1 MNSVRKSLDRRQ
13 SEFEQMKLEEEEKRK
28 RELERTRLRELER
41 IRERTKENADK
52 LNYIRQHVNDKP
64 ANINEY
70 LFKALENKYKEKAQ
84 QEIQL
89 EIMKHKEKMKEN
101 SLSLEEIF
109 DFEKK
114 QKELELKRLA
124 EIEEEKKKLKE
135 QWKQAKDILPK
146 FESSVMQ
153 IVKEEEKKNKE
164 KKEMEEFKK
173 KLKQQEI
180 KNYGEVVNKLFLPKI
195 NQSMKKEREERIKN
209 LDIKNN
215 VQHIT
220 KKKNNGRILL
230 KKPDP
235 NKPSKYSW
243 KLKLELDEQEK
254 LNKNKNLNQSKRAR
268 SAQKREPLEKLPD
281 YLTEMRNKNEKISN
295 NSQTKFRT
303 NDWDK
308 MLKNNKGNLMENV
321 EKVKKKAE
329 ELENKAKMNEKLLQN
344 TSGGIDFNLQKKV
357 SGYYL
362 DSIKAKLSILENINQ
377 K

>member
-1 MNSVRKSLDRRQ
+1 
-13 SEFEQMKLEEEEKRK
+13 
-28 RELERTRLRELER
+28 
-41 IRERTKENADK
+41 
-52 LNYIRQHVNDKP
+52 
-64 ANINEY
+64 
-70 LFKALENKYKEKAQ
+70 
-84 QEIQL
+84 
-89 EIMKHKEKMKEN
+89 
-101 SLSLEEIF
+101 
-109 DFEKK
+109 
-114 QKELELKRLA
+114 
-124 EIEEEKKKLKE
+124 
-135 QWKQAKDILPK
+135 
-146 FESSVMQ
+146 MQ

-254 LNKNKNLNQSKRAR
+254 INKNKNLNQSKRAR

-321 EKVKKKAE
+321 ERVKKKAD

-344 TSGGIDFNLQKKV
+344 AGGGIDINLQQKV